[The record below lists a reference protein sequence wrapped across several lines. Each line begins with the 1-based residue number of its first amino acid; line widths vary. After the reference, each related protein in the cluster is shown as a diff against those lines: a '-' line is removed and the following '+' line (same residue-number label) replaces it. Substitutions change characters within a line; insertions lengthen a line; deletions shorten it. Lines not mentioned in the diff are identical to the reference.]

1 MTTLQRGP
9 WWRRPLAVM
18 AALAMSGGALAVAA
32 PAASAAPSDALPAT
46 AGSLDWGVKE
56 SFRKYLQMPFAKGST
71 TLEGGATSNADGTF
85 KFPAVSVDPVA
96 SVLGFGGSVS
106 FSAHDGQLAV
116 KVSEVRL
123 DLGRGLLVADVVS
136 KAMTGEGMVSYD
148 DVDLTTL
155 AAGGAIAD
163 GSASGTALATTLT
176 AAGSPAFASNYAAG
190 DAFDPLTFAVSYAV
204 PVAAPV
210 VSTSPAAQ
218 SVESGA
224 AVTFTAAATGHDSI
238 QWQSL
243 AAGSGAWADIAG
255 ANASALTVTA
265 ALADTGS
272 QYRAAFTNAGGTV
285 YSEAAVLTVTEP
297 VVPEAPVFTPELK
310 VFASD
315 GVTPLVGPVAEGTKV
330 VVKGSGF
337 DPSANVAPEGSRP
350 PIAAGNPA
358 GVYVVFGKFA
368 DQWRPSENAPSAA
381 RVVGDQLWAMSQAA
395 LDAVPPAFQ
404 GTVRGQWVE
413 ITPEGGF
420 TATLTVKKKSANGV
434 DVQWPETGNFGAY
447 TYAAGGTK
455 NAAQE
460 LYAPIT
466 VGNPASKPVL
476 SVEPATGLKHDS
488 KVKVSGSGY
497 AANRAIYVAEVAQG
511 PGGEGRPAVYERA
524 QRVVSNGAGEFGPVE
539 VSVTTVFENG
549 GFTAVANKLY
559 ISTFNSPLESD
570 NAKED
575 HSADRTQDAFV
586 ELGWSD
592 PSAPADPE
600 PEVPAEK
607 PSLGFDANSVA
618 AGKSVVLRGSG
629 FTPGAKLAFDLDGNP
644 IEVGLPATA
653 DVAGGLDWGIKASFR
668 SYLNGAIAKGTITA
682 DGGATV
688 NADGTF
694 HFPAASY
701 DPVNKVAG
709 YAGTVSMVGHDGA
722 LQVKLSKLRVDV
734 DGQALIADV
743 TSKSLEGSAK
753 EYRGV
758 ALAGFDNKS
767 VTSDGRGFA
776 GTDLATTLTAA
787 GAPAFADFYKAGET
801 FDALSFDIQGPATQ
815 LPVTVGA
822 DGTFGAQWAVPA
834 VQKPG
839 KYTLT
844 ATAAAPAAVQARAIA
859 ADAGTQT
866 ASATLEITA
875 AVAEPK
881 PTDPATP
888 TVKPVPTTDTEKLS
902 ADAKCSN
909 GKVVGGTLKW
919 GVKESFRNYIT
930 GNIAKGSMTF
940 NGAPAGKDTVF
951 TFTNGKGNID
961 TAKRSGSVTF
971 DGVVGFQGHDYGSGA
986 VLSVTM
992 ENITLT
998 MDGTTGTL
1006 AADVKSRSL
1015 ESATAGSKP
1024 GADVAYDNVVL
1035 AQLDLSKAA
1044 LNDAETVYAA
1054 SGVQATLAPSG
1065 VAPFADFYAA
1075 GDALD
1080 PVTFALGCS
1089 DDASVDSVVGAA
1101 SAGSGTLAKTGAMGM
1116 DASVIGALMVLLL
1129 GAGAITGNRLVRRR
1143 RY

>member
-18 AALAMSGGALAVAA
+18 AALAMSGGALAVSA
-32 PAASAAPSDALPAT
+32 PAASAAPSDILPAT

-85 KFPAVSVDPVA
+85 KFPAASVDPVA
-96 SVLGFGGSVS
+96 NVLGFGGSVS
-106 FSAHDGQLAV
+106 FSAHEGQLAV
-116 KVSEVRL
+116 KISEIRL
-123 DLGRGLLVADVVS
+123 DLDRGLLVADVVS
-136 KAMTGEGMVSYD
+136 KAITGEGMVTYD
-148 DVDLTTL
+148 DVELTTL
-155 AAGGAIAD
+155 AAGGTLAD

-176 AAGSPAFASNYAAG
+176 TAGSPAFASNYAAG

-210 VSTSPAAQ
+210 VSTSPTAQ
-218 SVESGA
+218 SVENGA
-224 AVTFTAAATGHDSI
+224 PATFAAAATGHDSI
-238 QWQSL
+238 QWQAL
-243 AAGSGAWADIAG
+243 AAGSGAWADLVG
-255 ANASALTVTA
+255 ATGNSLTVTA
-265 ALADTGS
+265 AKADNGN

-285 YSEAAVLTVTEP
+285 YSEAAVLTVTED
-297 VVPEAPVFTPELK
+297 VVPEVPVFTPELR
-310 VFASD
+310 VFAAD
-315 GVTPLVGPVAEGTKV
+315 GVTPLSGPVVEGTKV

-337 DPSANVAPEGSRP
+337 DPAANVAPEGSRP

-368 DQWRPSENAPSAA
+368 DQWRPSENAPSSA

-404 GTVRGQWVE
+404 GAVRGQWVE
-413 ITPEGGF
+413 VTAEGAF
-420 TATLTVKKKSANGV
+420 TATLTVKKKSVNGV
-434 DVQWPETGNFGAY
+434 DVEWPEAGNFGAY

-476 SVEPATGLKHDS
+476 TVEPATGLKYDS
-488 KVKVSGSGY
+488 KVMVSGSGY

-511 PGGEGRPAVYERA
+511 PGGQDRPAVYERA
-524 QRVVSNGAGEFGPVE
+524 QRVVSNDAGEFGPVE

-559 ISTFNSPLESD
+559 ISTFNSPLEAD
-570 NAKED
+570 NAGQD

-607 PSLGFDANSVA
+607 PSLSFDATTVA
-618 AGKSVVLRGSG
+618 VGKSVVLRGSG

-644 IEVGLPATA
+644 IDVGVPTSA
-653 DVAGGLDWGIKASFR
+653 DVTGGLDWGIKASFR
-668 SYLNGAIAKGTITA
+668 SYLNGAIAKGTITT
-682 DGGATV
+682 DGGATA

-701 DPVNKVAG
+701 DSVNKIAG
-709 YAGTVSMVGHDGA
+709 YTGTVSMTGHDGA
-722 LQVKLSKLRVDV
+722 LQVKLGNLRVDV
-734 DGQALIADV
+734 AGKKLIADMS
-743 TSKSLEGSAK
+743 SKSLDGAATDYPS
-753 EYRGV
+753 V
-758 ALAGFDNKS
+758 ALVSLDNDA

-776 GTDLATTLTAA
+776 GNDLATTLTAA
-787 GAPAFADFYKAGET
+787 GAPAFADFYKAGDA
-801 FDALSFDIQGPATQ
+801 FDALSFDIQAAATE
-815 LPVTVGA
+815 LPLTVGV

-834 VQKPG
+834 AQKPG
-839 KYTLT
+839 RYTLT
-844 ATAAAPAAVQARAIA
+844 ATATAQAAEQARATA
-859 ADAGTQT
+859 ADAGTQA

-888 TVKPVPTTDTEKLS
+888 TVKPVPTADPEKL
-902 ADAKCSN
+902 AGDAKCSN

-930 GNIAKGSMTF
+930 GNIAKGNMTF
-940 NGAPAGKDTVF
+940 NGSPADKDTIF
-951 TFTNGKGNID
+951 TFTNGKGSID
-961 TAKRSGSVTF
+961 AAKRSGSVTF
-971 DGVVGFQGHDYGSGA
+971 DGVVSFQGHDYGSGA

-992 ENITLT
+992 ENVTLV
-998 MDGTTGTL
+998 MDGASGTL
-1006 AADVKSRSL
+1006 QADVKSRSL

-1035 AQLDLSKAA
+1035 AKLDLSKAG
-1044 LNDAETVYAA
+1044 LNDAETVYAG
-1054 SGVQATLAPSG
+1054 SGVQASLAASG
-1065 VAPFADFYAA
+1065 VAPFAGFYAA
-1075 GDALD
+1075 GDTLD

-1089 DDASVDSVVGAA
+1089 EDASVDSVVGAA
-1101 SAGSGTLAKTGAMGM
+1101 SASSGTLAKTGAMGM
-1116 DASVIGALMVLLL
+1116 DASVIGALIVLLL
-1129 GAGAITGNRLVRRR
+1129 GAGVITGNRLVRRR